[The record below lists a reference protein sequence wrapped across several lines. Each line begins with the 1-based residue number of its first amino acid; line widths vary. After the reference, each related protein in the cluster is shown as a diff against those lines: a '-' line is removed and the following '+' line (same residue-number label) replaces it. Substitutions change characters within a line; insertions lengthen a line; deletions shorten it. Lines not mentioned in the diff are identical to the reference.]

1 VLDIAGIK
9 PLEGMQGKSFYS
21 LLENPKKSWDNKSYY
36 HYYEYPQ
43 PHRVAPHFGLR
54 TDQYTLAKFYG
65 PQDSWELYDIK
76 KDPKNMKNLY
86 GDKAYAGVI
95 KKLKSELKAKMIEY
109 KDNEAL
115 ELLNKDNK

>member
-1 VLDIAGIK
+1 
-9 PLEGMQGKSFYS
+9 
-21 LLENPKKSWDNKSYY
+21 
-36 HYYEYPQ
+36 
-43 PHRVAPHFGLR
+43 
-54 TDQYTLAKFYG
+54 LAKFYG

-109 KDNEAL
+109 KDTDAL
-115 ELLNKDNK
+115 ELFNKDAK